1 MSLENVLLQLLKEFR
16 SDNFKT
22 YESLLKHISEQL
34 TIRKH
39 AKAYENIMS
48 VCSETGSDR
57 HWSAKKQAPLTLP
70 HVLKLTLDFIIVYN
84 SATIKR
90 LSPPPLKMSHRI
102 LHIIPFSRAELKI
115 FDKCLLDHFPPIN
128 QVEAGR
134 RLMRQSISAI
144 NILDKLLCA

>member
-1 MSLENVLLQLLKEFR
+1 MCSLPSIQVYLGSMLYFPFQFLSVINLSFENVLLRLLNLFR
-16 SDNFKT
+16 ADNFKT
-22 YESLLKHISEQL
+22 YESLWKHISEQL

-70 HVLKLTLDFIIVYN
+70 HVLKLTLDFISVYN

-90 LSPPPLKMSHRI
+90 LSPSSQNATSHSPHHPLFKSWVENIWQMPAWS
-102 LHIIPFSRAELKI
+102 
-115 FDKCLLDHFPPIN
+115 FPPN
-128 QVEAGR
+128 
-134 RLMRQSISAI
+134 
-144 NILDKLLCA
+144 